1 VAQAKTELVMEYEP
15 VIGLEV
21 HVQLKTRSKMFCGCA
36 TEFGAPPNTQVCP
49 VCLGYPGVLPVMN
62 EEAVR
67 KTILT
72 GLMIGSE
79 ITRFSKWDRKNYFY
93 PDMPKNYQI
102 SQYDLPLCK
111 GGAVAIAGKKIGM
124 TRIHLEEDVAKS
136 FHFEASS
143 GVDFNRAGTPLMECV
158 SEPDIRLPDEAF
170 AYLTALKEILISGD
184 ISDCDMEKGQLRC
197 DSNVSVR
204 PVGQREFGE
213 KVEIKNMNTISGVR
227 RALAYEIQ
235 RQTAALQKG
244 EKVSQETRRWDDVA
258 AKTFVM
264 RTKEY
269 AHDYRYFPE
278 PDLMPVEV
286 NDEMLDEIRRLM
298 PELPEAQRQR
308 LVYTYKLPEH
318 DAGILVSHTGG
329 ANYFTWST
337 YFTSTTF
344 DSSSTDTS
352 EPTPMRHYSTAE
364 GPPPFNPP
372 PPNLSKTVSNLIIND
387 LLRDL
392 ASGKRSIVDSPVP
405 PEHLAELA
413 VALVSGKISSRQGK
427 EVFAE
432 MFTSGKSPTAIIKE
446 KGLAQV
452 SDAGAIEAF
461 ADEAIAKNPKS
472 VADFKAGNEA
482 AVNFLKGQVMKL
494 SKGRANPQLVGEI
507 LLRKLKGN

>member
-1 VAQAKTELVMEYEP
+1 MQYEA

-36 TEFGAPPNTQVCP
+36 TEFGAEPNTHVCP

-79 ITRFSKWDRKNYFY
+79 IARFSKWDRKNYFY

-111 GGAVAIAGKKIGM
+111 GGAVAITGKKVGM
-124 TRIHLEEDVAKS
+124 TRIHLEEDVAKNI
-136 FHFEASS
+136 HFETSS

-158 SEPDIRLPDEAF
+158 SEPDLRSPDEAF
-170 AYLTALKEILISGD
+170 AYLTALKEILTSGG

-204 PVGQREFGE
+204 PVGQKEFGE

-244 EKVSQETRRWDDVA
+244 EKISQETRRWDDA
-258 AKTFVM
+258 AGKTFVM

-278 PDLMPVEV
+278 PDLMPVV
-286 NDEMLDEIRRLM
+286 VSDEMIAAIRGQLV
-298 PELPEAQRQR
+298 ELPEAKRQR
-308 LVYTYKLPEH
+308 FIRQYGLPEY
-318 DAGILVSHTGG
+318 DAGVLVADMALADYYERAATG
-329 ANYFTWST
+329 
-337 YFTSTTF
+337 
-344 DSSSTDTS
+344 
-352 EPTPMRHYSTAE
+352 
-364 GPPPFNPP
+364 
-372 PPNLSKTVSNLIIND
+372 SKNHKAISNWVMTE
-387 LLRDL
+387 LLGKL
-392 ASGKRSIVDSPVP
+392 AAAKQSMDVCPIR
-405 PEHLAELA
+405 PEQLTEL
-413 VALVSGKISSRQGK
+413 VALVDGGQISGKIGK

-432 MFTSGKSPTAIIKE
+432 MFATGKSATAIIKE
-446 KGLAQV
+446 KDLAQV

-472 VADFKAGNEA
+472 VADFRAGNEA
-482 AVNFLKGQVMKL
+482 AINFLKGQVMKL
-494 SKGRANPQLVGEI
+494 SKGKANPQLAGEI
-507 LLRKLKGN
+507 LLRKLKGE